1 MTLKERKEAK
11 LLMTKILNAAKTI
24 KRDVHEF
31 HLHDETFAQMYC
43 LTIFTEK
50 AKVLMDMLKP
60 VQPDDTM
67 HGILLDLDSDEL
79 VTGKVVITENGQ
91 EEALEQED
99 NDETE
104 AEVK

>member
-24 KRDVHEF
+24 KRDMHEF

-50 AKVLMDMLKP
+50 AKVLMDTLKP
-60 VQPDDTM
+60 QQPDDTM
-67 HGILLDLDSDEL
+67 QGILLDLDSTEL
-79 VTGKVVITENGQ
+79 VSGKVVVTPNGAEPG
-91 EEALEQED
+91 EEDSD
-99 NDETE
+99 NE
-104 AEVK
+104 

>member
-1 MTLKERKEAK
+1 MTLKERKETK

-50 AKVLMDMLKP
+50 AKVLMDTLKP
-60 VQPDDTM
+60 RQSDDTM
-67 HGILLDLDSDEL
+67 QGVLLDLDNTEFVS
-79 VTGKVVITENGQ
+79 GKVVITPNGAEPR
-91 EEALEQED
+91 EEVSV
-99 NDETE
+99 TE
-104 AEVK
+104 